1 MKRQTSKAGQ
11 QPVCLCTNLR
21 RTARAISIIYDAAL
35 APTGIK
41 ITQFSLLRAVERNE
55 PIAISV
61 LAEEMALDRTTLA
74 RNLALLERDRLIDM
88 SAGAD
93 QRVTEV
99 RLTQVG
105 RKAIKKAIPLWSDTQ
120 REVSRLLAP
129 GRIAQLYD
137 FSREASNA
145 AEKFT
150 ASVEGPAKKRISKR
164 SSR

>member
-1 MKRQTSKAGQ
+1 MKQQTSESIT

-21 RTARAISIIYDAAL
+21 RASRAISNIYDAAL

-74 RNLALLERDRLIDM
+74 RNLALLQREGLIHL
-88 SAGAD
+88 SAGED

-99 RLTQVG
+99 RLTLAG
-105 RKAIKKAIPLWSDTQ
+105 RKAIKKAIPIWSMTQ
-120 REVSRLLAP
+120 QRVSRLLEP
-129 GRIAQLYD
+129 GRIEQLYEIA
-137 FSREASNA
+137 REASHA
-145 AEKFT
+145 AEKLT
-150 ASVEGPAKKRISKR
+150 ASVQVTPKKRAAK
-164 SSR
+164 